1 MERRIIWQPCRLIPH
16 VHGVVRVQVSKVSSD
31 ADHSRVQCRDD
42 AQDHGENDSSSSG
55 SITGFSFRR
64 KLHIL
69 FESGRCWYE
78 LLVFA
83 GAGLSL
89 IFQEPTFTFMPLF
102 EICFWK
108 GSITVMGLPAI
119 KSVLRVAVEGTWT
132 HSAPPPPYCCPY
144 PCPYCTL
151 TCLTAGDQRSGI
163 QLWQNGPDICARP
176 AGHVRCALR
185 TDSFQ
190 NRESTRTALSARA
203 TATNVQK
210 RW

>member
-132 HSAPPPPYCCPY
+132 HSAPPLPTVAP
-144 PCPYCTL
+144 T
-151 TCLTAGDQRSGI
+151 
-163 QLWQNGPDICARP
+163 
-176 AGHVRCALR
+176 HVPTVHSR
-185 TDSFQ
+185 
-190 NRESTRTALSARA
+190 
-203 TATNVQK
+203 V
-210 RW
+210 